1 MGNKVLE
8 HRAKT
13 RIGLVGPSPPPYGGM
28 ANQTRQLL
36 NLLESEGIDVGFV
49 QTNSPYRPGFIENV
63 KGLRALF
70 RLIPYLLRLWKLAGE
85 TGVFHIMAN
94 SGWSWQLFTAPAV
107 WIAWLRNTR
116 VIINY
121 RGGNAGDYL
130 KKSITYVRP
139 TMEKAD
145 VIVVPSG
152 YLKDI
157 FSSFGDI
164 FGDIFGFGRGD
175 ARRSRQGP
183 VRGADLRYDL
193 NITFMEAVHGASKD
207 IEIERPDTCWTCEGT
222 GLRPGYKAEKCSACN
237 GRGQVVR
244 AQGFFRMSTT
254 CPHCRGVGETIKD
267 PCADCDGAG
276 LVKSKK
282 KVSLKIP
289 AGVDTGAKMRLRDTG
304 EGGRK
309 GGPAGDLYVILHVQP
324 HEFFLREGDL
334 IYCQYPVDFDQAALG
349 CNIEVPTIHGN
360 KKLKIPKATQTGQR
374 FTLKNEG
381 VQHLRGNV
389 RGDALKPRDV

>member
-1 MGNKVLE
+1 MTSTMEIEYYEVLGVKESASSDEIKKAYRKLAMKYHPDRNQGDKEAEEKFKQATEAYEVLSDSNK
-8 HRAKT
+8 RQIYDT
-13 RIGLVGPSPPPYGGM
+13 YG
-28 ANQTRQLL
+28 
-36 NLLESEGIDVGFV
+36 SEGLK
-49 QTNSPYRPGFIENV
+49 S
-63 KGLRALF
+63 
-70 RLIPYLLRLWKLAGE
+70 
-85 TGVFHIMAN
+85 
-94 SGWSWQLFTAPAV
+94 
-107 WIAWLRNTR
+107 
-116 VIINY
+116 
-121 RGGNAGDYL
+121 RGYQGPDF
-130 KKSITYVRP
+130 
-139 TMEKAD
+139 E
-145 VIVVPSG
+145 
-152 YLKDI
+152 DI

-175 ARRSRQGP
+175 ARRSKHGP

-193 NITFMEAVHGASKD
+193 TITFMEAVHGASKD

-254 CPHCRGVGETIKD
+254 CPHCRGEGEIIKD
-267 PCADCDGAG
+267 PCADCDGVG

-309 GGPAGDLYVILHVQP
+309 GGPAGDLYVILHVEP

-334 IYCQYPVDFDQAALG
+334 IYCQYPLDFDQAALG
-349 CNIEVPTIHGN
+349 CDLEVPTIHG
-360 KKLKIPKATQTGQR
+360 KQKLKIPKATQTGQR

-389 RGDALKPRDV
+389 RGDMVVEVTVKTPKKLTKRQKELLQEFGELERKKKKDDGEGLLKKLLHLGR